1 MQSTTPTLTSCPLPV
16 ASLALTLLVTL
27 SCTVLSHAHSHGG
40 KHGDVLD
47 AKHVNDQEHLKEH
60 LKEQIDVTKMSEA
73 DQQFYYFKVHDSD
86 NNDKLDGIELSNA
99 MAHYHD
105 EEQGESKEEY
115 TETELGS
122 MVDQILDEDDLNKDG
137 YIDYPE
143 FIQSQQRDEADDT
156 KQEKQ
161 EEAKQAK

>member
-1 MQSTTPTLTSCPLPV
+1 MQFTTPTLTSCPLPV

-47 AKHVNDQEHLKEH
+47 TKHVNDQEHLKEH

-86 NNDKLDGIELSNA
+86 NNNKLDGIELSNA